1 MSTAPKRRAFP
12 SVRLAVG
19 FGAAILGAAA
29 VTASSHREA
38 PGISKTPKVD
48 GTDFY
53 LFRSYETGRENFVTV
68 VANYQPLQAPY
79 GGPNYFLLDENALYE
94 IHLETSGD
102 AVEDL
107 TFQFRFTNTT
117 RDLAIPVGPSG
128 TPTPIA
134 LAALGPV
141 TAGNDANLNVVQ
153 TFAVDL
159 VRGDRR
165 TGERFAVT
173 NAANGSATFTKPYDY
188 VGTKTFPD
196 YAAYAAQY
204 VYDVNLPGSAIPGRL
219 FVGQRK
225 DAFVVNLGE
234 TFDLV
239 NNNPLGPENGK
250 PDSLADANVTSF
262 VLELPLAFVTQG
274 GGPVVGGWT
283 TASLRQARVL
293 NPKPDAARP
302 AVKDGG
308 AWTQVSRLANPLV
321 NELVVALKDKD
332 RFNASEPK
340 DDAQFLGYVTHPSLP
355 AILEALFGVTAPTA
369 VPREDL
375 VQVFVTG
382 VPGLNV
388 GAGVGEIMRLNTSI
402 APTAAAQQNRL
413 GVLGGDLAGYPN
425 GRRPGDDTVDISLR
439 AVMGALLPTSVAP
452 AGNLPLTDGAFLD
465 ASFVD
470 AAFPYLRT
478 PLPGSPAKA
487 LGASAPA
494 TAAPEAVG
502 GAK

>member
-1 MSTAPKRRAFP
+1 MPSASKRAGAPY
-12 SVRLAVG
+12 VRVAAGVGLA
-19 FGAAILGAAA
+19 LLCAAA

-53 LFRSYETGRENFVTV
+53 LFRSYEAGRENFVTV

-94 IHLETSGD
+94 IHLENSGD
-102 AVEDL
+102 AVEDI
-107 TFQFRFTNTT
+107 TFQFRFTNTV
-117 RDLAIPVGPSG
+117 RDLAIPVGPTG
-128 TPTPIA
+128 VPQPIA
-134 LAALGPV
+134 LTAKGPV

-153 TFAVDL
+153 TFTVDL

-165 TGERFAVT
+165 SGDRFAVT
-173 NAANGSATFTKPYDY
+173 NAADGSSVFTKPYDY

-239 NNNPLGPENGK
+239 NNNPLGPENAK
-250 PDSLADANVTSF
+250 PDALADANVTSLI
-262 VLELPLAFVTQG
+262 LELPIGFATQG
-274 GGPVVGGWT
+274 AGPVVGGWT

-293 NPKPDAARP
+293 NPKPDATRP
-302 AVKDGG
+302 ATKDGG

-340 DDAQFLGYVTHPSLP
+340 DDAQFLGYVTHPSFP
-355 AILEALFGVTAPTA
+355 AILEALFGVAAPTA
-369 VPREDL
+369 VPRDDL

-382 VPGLNV
+382 VPGLNQ
-388 GAGVGEIMRLNTSI
+388 GAGVGEIMRLNTSV
-402 APTAAAQQNRL
+402 APTPVAQQNRL

-439 AVMGALLPTSVAP
+439 AAMGALLPANVAP
-452 AGNLPLTDGAFLD
+452 AGSLPLTDGAFLD

-470 AAFPYLRT
+470 AGFPYLRT
-478 PLPGSPAKA
+478 PLPGSPAA
-487 LGASAPA
+487 APGVAPA
-494 TAAPEAVG
+494 AAG
-502 GAK
+502 GGK

>member
-1 MSTAPKRRAFP
+1 MNLSVRTRRAAT
-12 SVRLAVG
+12 LALPALFVV
-19 FGAAILGAAA
+19 AAAA
-29 VTASSHREA
+29 VASSHREA

-53 LFRSYETGRENFVTV
+53 FFRSYEPGRENFVTV
-68 VANYQPLQAPY
+68 VANYQPLQQPY

-94 IHLETSGD
+94 IHLDTSGD

-107 TFQFRFTNTT
+107 TFQFRFQNLL
-117 RDLAIPVGPSG
+117 RDLSVPVGPNGSAQSI
-128 TPTPIA
+128 PLPAI
-134 LAALGPV
+134 GPV
-141 TAGNDANLNVVQ
+141 VAGNDSALNIVQ
-153 TFAVDL
+153 TYSVDL
-159 VRGDRR
+159 VTGDRR
-165 TGERFAVT
+165 AGARAPVVNTAD
-173 NAANGSATFTKPYDY
+173 GSSTFTKPYDY

-204 VYDVNLPGSAIPGRL
+204 KYTVNIPGASTPGRL

-239 NNNPLGPENGK
+239 NNNPLGPENAK

-262 VLELPLAFVTQG
+262 VLELPLDWLATQG
-274 GGPVVGGWT
+274 GPIFGAWT

-293 NPKPDAARP
+293 NPAPTPEKP

-321 NELVVALKDKD
+321 NELVIGLKDKD
-332 RFNASEPK
+332 AFNASEPK
-340 DDAQFLGYVTHPSLP
+340 DDARFLGYVTHPTLP
-355 AILEALFGVTAPTA
+355 ALIEVLFGVGAPTV
-369 VPREDL
+369 VPRSDL

-382 VPGLNV
+382 VPGLNQSS
-388 GAGVGEIMRLNTSI
+388 GAGEIMRLNTAI
-402 APTAAAQQNRL
+402 APVAAAQQNRL

-425 GRRPGDDTVDISLR
+425 GRRPGDDVVDISLR
-439 AVMGALLPTSVAP
+439 AVMGALLPPTSAP
-452 AGNLPLTDGAFLD
+452 GGALPLTDGAFLD

-470 AAFPYLRT
+470 TTFPYLRT
-478 PLPGSPAKA
+478 PLPGSPAK
-487 LGASAPA
+487 P
-494 TAAPEAVG
+494 TVG
-502 GAK
+502 GAAPSTPGATPSTGASK